1 MQESIASKHPPSI
14 FTQQNFFSELL
25 LYTLAENNYHVKLIS
40 TACPR
45 NCYSTCSFKVGV
57 KNNIISSIEPHPMNR
72 ATPEGPCIKG
82 LAYVER
88 ANSKDRILYPQK
100 RIAEGKYVRISWDE
114 AIDTIAVKLSYYKK
128 EHGPHSVLFF
138 AASGMSGLLNGVS
151 TNFWKMYG
159 GATTTYGNLCWPAG
173 LEATRLTLGASKH
186 NAPWDLENAKLI
198 VVWGKNPVESNIQ
211 QMIPIE
217 KAQQKGAQYIVIDPR
232 RTLSAERANH
242 LFQIKS
248 GTDGALAL
256 GLAREIIKNDWIDH
270 DFIAKNVI
278 GFEEFKERV
287 ATYTPEKVSDICRIS
302 VSSIIALAKLMG
314 TTKPM
319 TLIPGYGMQR
329 YENGGQTTRCLL
341 ALSVIT
347 GNIGRKGACWHY
359 ANLQSY
365 VFDDIK
371 EPESYYPGTEDPC
384 FRRKISVAK
393 LGEDMLKMVDPEIKM
408 IWVERGNP
416 LTQNPNTNT
425 IRTAFRRADFR
436 VVVDQFMTDTAYEA
450 DIVLPAKN
458 MFEQSDIIGSYWN
471 PYVQLKQKV
480 VDLAGE
486 VKPETEIYYLLAH
499 KLGMDKKEI
508 SQNIPVPTDA
518 GVEEYLEKFL
528 KSFPE
533 ITLEELKEGPML
545 ANSFEEIPF
554 SDKVFPTPS
563 GKIEL
568 YSKDAQERWGVDP
581 MPDYVPLVQDKP
593 YPLQMLSPNSK
604 YRIHSQFGNLDIIK
618 QFEPEAYLFVHPN
631 DAEARGIANN
641 EQVELYNNQGKSSV
655 RVQFD
660 LGLRLG
666 NVVLTNGHWGIDG
679 ATPNM
684 FTEGIETDMG
694 HGTAFHNTWVDIKK
708 I

>member
-1 MQESIASKHPPSI
+1 M
-14 FTQQNFFSELL
+14 
-25 LYTLAENNYHVKLIS
+25 KLIS

-45 NCYSTCSFKVGV
+45 NCYSTCSFRVGV
-57 KNNIISSIEPHPMNR
+57 ENNIVKCVAPHEQNL

-82 LAYVER
+82 LVYVER

-100 RIAEGKYVRISWDE
+100 RVAKGKYIRISWEE
-114 AIDTIAVKLSYYKK
+114 AIDTIADKLTHYKK
-128 EHGPHSVLFF
+128 EFGPHSVLFF

-151 TNFWKMYG
+151 TNFWRMFG

-173 LEATRLTLGASKH
+173 LEATRLTMGESKH
-186 NAPWDLENAKLI
+186 NAPWDLENSKLI

-217 KAQQKGAQYIVIDPR
+217 KAQQKGAKYVVIDPR
-232 RTLSAERANH
+232 RTLSAERANN
-242 LFQIKS
+242 LYQIKS

-270 DFIAKNVI
+270 DFIQKNVI
-278 GFEEFKERV
+278 GFEAFKERV
-287 ATYTPEKVSDICRIS
+287 AAYTPQKVSDICRIS
-302 VSSIIALAKLMG
+302 ASSIVELAKLIG

-341 ALSVIT
+341 ALSIIT
-347 GNIGRKGACWHY
+347 GNIGKKGACWHY

-365 VFDDIK
+365 IFDELN
-371 EPESYYPGTEDPC
+371 EPQSYFPGTEHPC

-393 LGEDMLKMVDPEIKM
+393 LGEDMLKMANPEIKM

-416 LTQNPNTNT
+416 LTQNPNTNK
-425 IRTAFRRADFR
+425 IRKAFRKADFR
-436 VVVDQFMTDTAYEA
+436 VVVEQFMNDTAYEA
-450 DIVLPAKN
+450 DIILPAKN

-480 VDLAGE
+480 VEPAGE

-499 KLGMDKKEI
+499 KLGMDAREI
-508 SQNIPVPTDA
+508 EENIPAPTDQA
-518 GVEEYLEKFL
+518 IEKYLEKFL

-533 ITLEELKEGPML
+533 ITLDGLKEGPML

-554 SDKVFPTPS
+554 SDNTFKTPS

-568 YSKDAQERWGVDP
+568 YSQEAHERWGVDP
-581 MPDYVPLVQDKP
+581 LPDYVPLVQDKP
-593 YPLQMLSPNSK
+593 FPLQLLSPNSK
-604 YRIHSQFGNLDIIK
+604 YRIHSQFGNLNIIK
-618 QFEPEAYLFVHPN
+618 QFEPEAYLYIHSN
-631 DAEARGIANN
+631 DAEERGIANN
-641 EQVELYNNQGKSSV
+641 EKVKLFNNEGKSHV
-655 RVQFD
+655 RVQYD
-660 LGLRLG
+660 MGLRLG
-666 NVVLTNGHWGIDG
+666 NVVLTNGHWGVDG

-684 FTEGIETDMG
+684 FTEGVETDMG

-708 I
+708 IER

>member
-1 MQESIASKHPPSI
+1 M
-14 FTQQNFFSELL
+14 
-25 LYTLAENNYHVKLIS
+25 KLIS

-57 KNNIISSIEPHPMNR
+57 ENNIITSIEPHPMNR
-72 ATPEGPCIKG
+72 ATPEGVCIKG

-114 AIDTIAVKLSYYKK
+114 AIDTIAAKLSYFKK
-128 EHGPHSVLFF
+128 ECGPHSVLFF

-604 YRIHSQFGNLDIIK
+604 YRIHSQFGNLNIIK
-618 QFEPEAYLFVHPN
+618 QFEPEAYLYVHPN

-641 EQVELYNNQGKSSV
+641 EQVELYNNQGKSCV

-660 LGLRLG
+660 MGLRLG
-666 NVVLTNGHWGIDG
+666 NVVLTNGHWGING
-679 ATPNM
+679 ASPNM

>member
-1 MQESIASKHPPSI
+1 M
-14 FTQQNFFSELL
+14 
-25 LYTLAENNYHVKLIS
+25 KLIS

-57 KNNIISSIEPHPMNR
+57 ENNIVTSIEPHPMNR

-88 ANSKDRILYPQK
+88 ANSKDRLLYPQK
-100 RIAEGKYVRISWDE
+100 RIAEGKYVRISWEE
-114 AIDTIAVKLSYYKK
+114 AIDTIAAKLNYFKK
-128 EHGPHSVLFF
+128 EHGPHSILFF

-151 TNFWKMYG
+151 TNFWRMFG

-173 LEATRLTLGASKH
+173 LEATRLTLGESKH

-232 RTLSAERANH
+232 RTQSAERANH

-278 GFEEFKERV
+278 GFEQFKERV
-287 ATYTPEKVSDICRIS
+287 AIYTPEKVSNICRIPA
-302 VSSIIALAKLMG
+302 SSIIALAKLIG

-347 GNIGRKGACWHY
+347 GNIGKKGACWHY

-365 VFDDIK
+365 VFDDLK
-371 EPESYYPGTEDPC
+371 EPESYYPGSEHPC

-416 LTQNPNTNT
+416 LTQNPNTNKV
-425 IRTAFRRADFR
+425 RTAFRKADFR
-436 VVVDQFMTDTAYEA
+436 VVVEQFMNDTANEA

-480 VDLAGE
+480 AEPAGE
-486 VKPETEIYYLLAH
+486 VKPETEIYHLLAQ
-499 KLGMDKKEI
+499 KLGMDKNEI
-508 SQNIPVPTDA
+508 SENIPESTDA
-518 GVEEYLEKFL
+518 GIEEYLEKFL

-533 ITLEELKEGPML
+533 LTLEGLKEGPML

-554 SDKVFPTPS
+554 SDHLFATAS

-568 YSKDAQERWGVDP
+568 YSQEAHDRWGVNP
-581 MPDYVPLVQDKP
+581 LPDYVPLIQDKP
-593 YPLQMLSPNSK
+593 FPLQMLSPNSK
-604 YRIHSQFGNLDIIK
+604 YRIHSQFGNLNIIK
-618 QFEPEAYLFVHPN
+618 QFEPEAYLYVHPN

-641 EQVELYNNQGKSSV
+641 EQVELFNNQGKSCV

-666 NVVLTNGHWGIDG
+666 NVVLTNGHWGVDG

-708 I
+708 R

>member
-1 MQESIASKHPPSI
+1 M
-14 FTQQNFFSELL
+14 
-25 LYTLAENNYHVKLIS
+25 KLIS

-45 NCYSTCSFKVGV
+45 NCYSTCSFRVGV
-57 KNNIISSIEPHPMNR
+57 EDNIVKCVAPHEQNL

-88 ANSKDRILYPQK
+88 ANYKDRILHPQK
-100 RIAEGKYVRISWDE
+100 RVAKGKYERISWVE
-114 AIDTIAVKLSYYKK
+114 AIGTIAEKLSYFKK
-128 EHGPHSVLFF
+128 EFGPHSVLFF

-151 TNFWKMYG
+151 TNFWRMFG

-173 LEATRLTLGASKH
+173 LEATRLTLGESKH
-186 NAPWDLENAKLI
+186 NAPWDVEHAKLI

-217 KAQQKGAQYIVIDPR
+217 KAQQKGARYVVIDPR
-232 RTLSAERANH
+232 RTLSAERANN
-242 LFQIKS
+242 LYQIKS

-270 DFIAKNVI
+270 DFIQKNVI
-278 GFEEFKERV
+278 GFEAFKERV
-287 ATYTPEKVSDICRIS
+287 ATYTPQKVSDICRIS
-302 VSSIIALAKLMG
+302 ASSIVELAKLIG

-341 ALSVIT
+341 ALSIIT
-347 GNIGRKGACWHY
+347 GNIGKTGACWHY

-365 VFDDIK
+365 VFDDLK
-371 EPESYYPGTEDPC
+371 EPESYYPGTEHPS

-416 LTQNPNTNT
+416 LTQNPNTNKV
-425 IRTAFRRADFR
+425 RKAFRKAEFR
-436 VVVDQFMTDTAYEA
+436 VVVEQFMNDTAYEA
-450 DIVLPAKN
+450 DIILPAKN

-480 VDLAGE
+480 VEPAGE

-499 KLGMDKKEI
+499 KLGMDEREI
-508 SQNIPVPTDA
+508 EENIPAPTDQA
-518 GVEEYLEKFL
+518 IEKYLEKFL
-528 KSFPE
+528 KPFPE
-533 ITLEELKEGPML
+533 LTLDGLKQGPML

-554 SDKVFPTPS
+554 SDNIYRTPS

-568 YSKDAQERWGVDP
+568 YSQEAHQRWGVDP
-581 MPDYVPLVQDKP
+581 LPDYVPLVQEKP
-593 YPLQMLSPNSK
+593 FPLQMLSPNSK
-604 YRIHSQFGNLDIIK
+604 YRIHSQFGNLNIIK
-618 QFEPEAYLFVHPN
+618 QFEPEAYLYVHPN
-631 DAEARGIANN
+631 DAEERGIANN
-641 EQVELYNNQGKSSV
+641 EKVELFNNEGKSQV
-655 RVQFD
+655 KVQFD

-666 NVVLTNGHWGIDG
+666 NVVLTNGHWGVDG

-684 FTEGIETDMG
+684 FTEGVETDMG

-708 I
+708 IER

>member
-1 MQESIASKHPPSI
+1 M
-14 FTQQNFFSELL
+14 
-25 LYTLAENNYHVKLIS
+25 KLIS

-45 NCYSTCSFKVGV
+45 NCYSTCSFRVGV
-57 KNNIISSIEPHPMNR
+57 ENNTVKCIEPHEQNL
-72 ATPEGPCIKG
+72 ATPEGACIKG
-82 LAYVER
+82 LVYVER

-100 RIAEGKYVRISWDE
+100 RVAAGKYERISWVE
-114 AIDTIAVKLSYYKK
+114 AIDTIAKKLSYFKK
-128 EHGPHSVLFF
+128 EFGPHSVLFF

-151 TNFWKMYG
+151 TNFWRMYG

-173 LEATRLTLGASKH
+173 LEATRLTLGESKH
-186 NAPWDLENAKLI
+186 NAPWDVEHAKLI

-217 KAQQKGAQYIVIDPR
+217 KAQQNGAQYVVIDPR
-232 RTLSAERANH
+232 RTLSAERANN
-242 LFQIKS
+242 LYQIKS

-256 GLAREIIKNDWIDH
+256 GLAREIIKNNWIDH
-270 DFIAKNVI
+270 DFIQKNVI
-278 GFEEFKERV
+278 GFNEFKERV
-287 ATYTPEKVSDICRIS
+287 ATYTSDKVSDICRIS
-302 VSSIIALAKLMG
+302 ASSIKELAKLIG

-329 YENGGQTTRCLL
+329 YKNGGQTTRCLL
-341 ALSVIT
+341 ALSIIT
-347 GNIGRKGACWHY
+347 GNIGKKGACWHY
-359 ANLQSY
+359 ANLQSFI
-365 VFDDIK
+365 FDELK
-371 EPESYYPGTEDPC
+371 EPESYYPGTEHPC

-416 LTQNPNTNT
+416 LTQNPNTNK
-425 IRTAFRRADFR
+425 IRKAFRKADFR
-436 VVVDQFMTDTAYEA
+436 VVVEQFMNDTAYEA
-450 DIVLPAKN
+450 DIILPAKN

-480 VDLAGE
+480 VDPAGE
-486 VKPETEIYYLLAH
+486 VMPETEIYYFLAH

-508 SQNIPVPTDA
+508 DENIPGPTDKA
-518 GVEEYLEKFL
+518 VEAYLERFL
-528 KSFPE
+528 KPFPE
-533 ITLEELKEGPML
+533 LTLDGLKQGPML

-554 SDKVFPTPS
+554 ADNIYRTPS

-568 YSKDAQERWGVDP
+568 YSTEAQERWGVDP
-581 MPDYVPLVQDKP
+581 LPNYVPLVQDKP

-604 YRIHSQFGNLDIIK
+604 YRIHSQFGNLAIIK
-618 QFEPEAYLFVHPN
+618 QFEPEAYLYVHPN
-631 DAEARGIANN
+631 DAEARQIANN
-641 EQVELYNNQGKSSV
+641 EIVELYNNEGKSEV
-655 RVQFD
+655 KVQFD

-666 NVVLTNGHWGIDG
+666 NVVLTNGHWGVNG

-684 FTEGIETDMG
+684 FTEGVETDMG

-708 I
+708 IER